1 MATPH
6 IAAEKGQIAKKVLF
20 PGDPKRAEFIA
31 KNFLKGI
38 SCYST
43 VRGMLGF
50 TGKTESGEEISV
62 QGSGM
67 GQPSLA
73 IYFNELADYYGIR
86 QVIRVGST
94 GSLQKKIECREI
106 ILAMAACHDSN
117 MNASLFPRDIT
128 FAPVADWNLLQS
140 AYESAKKN
148 GFPVR
153 VGNIFATDTFY
164 DPTNKWETLAEYN
177 VLSIEME
184 TAILYTLAAK
194 KKVRALTIL
203 TVSDNLVTGERLT
216 SKERETTF
224 LDMFRLAL
232 SL

>member
-6 IAAEKGQIAKKVLF
+6 NAAEKGQIAKKVLF

-31 KNFLKGI
+31 ENFLTDVF
-38 SCYST
+38 CYST

-50 TGKTESGEEISV
+50 TGKTPDGEEISV

-73 IYFNELADYYGIR
+73 IYFNELADVYGVK

-94 GSLQKKIECREI
+94 GSLQEGIACREI
-106 ILAMAACHDSN
+106 ILAMGACHDSN
-117 MNASLFPRDIT
+117 MNAALFPRDVT
-128 FAPVADWNLLQS
+128 FSPVADWNLLNL
-140 AYESAKKN
+140 AYENAKKA
-148 GFPVR
+148 GILVR

-164 DPTNKWETLAEYN
+164 DPTDKWKVLAEYN

-184 TAILYTLAAK
+184 TAIFYTLAAK
-194 KKVRALTIL
+194 KNVQALTML
-203 TVSDNLVTGERLT
+203 TVSDNLITGERLT
-216 SKERETTF
+216 SKEREETF
-224 LDMFRLAL
+224 LNMFKLAL

>member
-6 IAAEKGQIAKKVLF
+6 NAAEKGQIARKVLF

-31 KNFLKGI
+31 KNFLTDVF
-38 SCYST
+38 CYST

-50 TGKTESGEEISV
+50 TGKTENGEEVSV

-73 IYFNELADYYGIR
+73 IYFNELADYYGVK

-94 GSLQKKIECREI
+94 GSLQKEIECREI
-106 ILAMAACHDSN
+106 ILAMGACHDSN
-117 MNASLFPRDIT
+117 MNAALFPRDIT
-128 FAPVADWNLLQS
+128 FTPLADWDLLYR
-140 AYESAKKN
+140 AYESAKKK
-148 GFPVR
+148 GILVR
-153 VGNIFATDTFY
+153 VGNIFASDTFY
-164 DPTNKWETLAEYN
+164 DTTEKWRFLAQYN

-184 TAILYTLAAK
+184 TAILYTLAVQK
-194 KKVRALTIL
+194 GVQALTIL

-216 SKERETTF
+216 SLDREKTF
-224 LDMFRLAL
+224 IDMFRLAL